1 MKDTRKRANHAGL
14 IPRPSTYYENTRI
27 TFQTIGIGV
36 TELSVRGSEKAAVD
50 AVAAVHDAVMV
61 EGPIG
66 KRDEALYSGF
76 QFLYSPVNVYFKY
89 ILRFIAN

>member
-1 MKDTRKRANHAGL
+1 M
-14 IPRPSTYYENTRI
+14 
-27 TFQTIGIGV
+27 
-36 TELSVRGSEKAAVD
+36 TELSVRGSEKAAMD

-76 QFLYSPVNVYFKY
+76 QFLYSTVNVYFKIY
-89 ILRFIAN
+89 RELIIGVTPLRHLVFSALL

>member
-1 MKDTRKRANHAGL
+1 M
-14 IPRPSTYYENTRI
+14 
-27 TFQTIGIGV
+27 
-36 TELSVRGSEKAAVD
+36 D